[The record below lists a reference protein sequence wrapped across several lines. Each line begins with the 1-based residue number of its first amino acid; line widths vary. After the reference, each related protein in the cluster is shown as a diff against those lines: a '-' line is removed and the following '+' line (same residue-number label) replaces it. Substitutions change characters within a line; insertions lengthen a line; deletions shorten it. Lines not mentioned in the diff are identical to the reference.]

1 MVVTGRR
8 AGGREEGEPARQ
20 AAERERES
28 EGGREGRVEPG
39 ERDRGRDRERQRKVV
54 CRREARIITH
64 CSYTPGVKSWNM
76 TVSSKLHPFF
86 CPCMFC
92 PARPHVCVTTTG
104 FLPPT
109 LPPFFPLSLLF
120 TSAACRDRRRA
131 VNLDHLHILSTR
143 LSSTSVPGTDPESAL
158 LIGHRLEVN
167 GAPLLVCD
175 HWFLAGKWK

>member
-1 MVVTGRR
+1 MEERR
-8 AGGREEGEPARQ
+8 ASQHGRQ
-20 AAERERES
+20 QRERES

-39 ERDRGRDRERQRKVV
+39 KRDRGRGRGRQRKVV
-54 CRREARIITH
+54 CWREAKIITH

-104 FLPPT
+104 FFPPT

-120 TSAACRDRRRA
+120 TSAACWDRRRA
-131 VNLDHLHILSTR
+131 VNPPHLRVFSTR
-143 LSSTSVPGTDPESAL
+143 LSPTSVSGTDPESAL
-158 LIGHRLEVN
+158 LKGHRLEVN

-175 HWFLAGKWK
+175 HWFLAGKWE